1 MPISFTMSSVKVLE
15 PKFQVAA
22 PEPAVAVL
30 EHQRR
35 RVPQISID
43 RRVGLLI
50 SGTYVLGKAI
60 ELGEEGMKIES
71 PIEIKMLQKLVV
83 TLRIP
88 EFISGVMIGQVSEHI
103 TGQAHVQESEQSIK
117 ERMSTSK
124 STHTYAVQFVN
135 LDFDIKRKIRNFVA
149 SGKSKPL

>member
-1 MPISFTMSSVKVLE
+1 MFSVKVLE

-22 PEPAVAVL
+22 PEPVVAVVD
-30 EHQRR
+30 HQRR
-35 RVPQISID
+35 RVPQRAID
-43 RRVGLLI
+43 CRIGLLI

-71 PIEIKMLQKLVV
+71 PNEIKLLQKLVV

-88 EFISGVMIGQVSEHI
+88 EFISGVMIGQVSEQI
-103 TGQAHVQESEQSIK
+103 TEQIAGVK
-117 ERMSTSK
+117 KSTSK

>member
-22 PEPAVAVL
+22 PEPAFAVL

-43 RRVGLLI
+43 RKVGLLI

-71 PIEIKMLQKLVV
+71 PIGIKMLQKLVV

-103 TGQAHVQESEQSIK
+103 TEQIAGEK
-117 ERMSTSK
+117 MSTSK